1 MCKLVSDQSMGI
13 YLLHSPLVYFTYAY
27 YANAAPAMVVFVNFV
42 IGGFIASL
50 LTRFIMN
57 SKAKVFLGY

>member
-1 MCKLVSDQSMGI
+1 MGI